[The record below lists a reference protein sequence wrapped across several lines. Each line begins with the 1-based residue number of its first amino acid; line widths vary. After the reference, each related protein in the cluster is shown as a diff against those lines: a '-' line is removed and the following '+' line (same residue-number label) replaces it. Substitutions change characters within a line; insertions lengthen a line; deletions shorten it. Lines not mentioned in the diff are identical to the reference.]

1 MLNQC
6 VLVGKVVHTPEIYT
20 TPKGTTVAQMVVET
34 DRSFRNED
42 GTLSTDQFQVTLL
55 KGIAEQCASVCKP
68 GSLIALKGR
77 LNSDLYEKEGKTYYN
92 CSVIAEKVSFLDH
105 RGLKEKDA

>member
-6 VLVGKVVHTPEIYT
+6 VLVGRVVETPEIQT
-20 TPKGTTVAQMVVET
+20 TSKGTSVAHMLMET

-42 GTLSTDQFQVTLL
+42 GSLSKDQFEVTLW
-55 KGIAEQCASVCKP
+55 KGIAEECSAVCKP

-77 LNSDLYEKEGKTYYN
+77 LNSDPYDKDGKKYYN
-92 CSVIAEKVSFLDH
+92 CSVIAEKVSFLD
-105 RGLKEKDA
+105 RR